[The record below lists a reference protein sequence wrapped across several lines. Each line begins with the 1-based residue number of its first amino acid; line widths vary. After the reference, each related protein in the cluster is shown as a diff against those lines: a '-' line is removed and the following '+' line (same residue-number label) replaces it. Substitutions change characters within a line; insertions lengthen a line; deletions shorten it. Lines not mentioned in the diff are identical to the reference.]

1 MDADRHYCACLSF
14 SESVSVTLP
23 RPDEDGDADETE
35 NAITQQSLMFS
46 TKCLVLISRLDYFE
60 TFRVRFLNII
70 LYIMLYNKKCSYLF
84 FGEIDCFNLYPTVSF
99 KNWGTCIYKHM
110 FRGFRYKLWI
120 SSLFRIQ
127 QNETIQPIETI
138 ICLWLS
144 VVISFYTL

>member
-70 LYIMLYNKKCSYLF
+70 KSVHTFFLGKLIALIYIPQSVLKTEVHVFIN
-84 FGEIDCFNLYPTVSF
+84 
-99 KNWGTCIYKHM
+99 
-110 FRGFRYKLWI
+110 
-120 SSLFRIQ
+120 
-127 QNETIQPIETI
+127 
-138 ICLWLS
+138 ICLEVS
-144 VVISFYTL
+144 DISCE